1 MVAVA
6 VAVAVVVVVV
16 VAVVVVERPHGRGSG
31 ETAPQVTADV
41 ASFAAGGGNTPR
53 GTQAAGE
60 APASIMRPCR
70 GLYGLGMC
78 AYDGA
83 R

>member
-1 MVAVA
+1 M
-6 VAVAVVVVVV
+6 VVVVV

-31 ETAPQVTADV
+31 EPAPQVTADV

-53 GTQAAGE
+53 GTQAVGE